1 MGTVCQAPKGQT
13 DGGAKELID
22 PYTWEKNKRI
32 ITQDVHGIPGLGN
45 FSYRKQLISDPQ
57 PDVHYHRGL
66 CEIHC
71 VVKGHWATNI
81 AAEGQIRRY
90 QLSAGE
96 GLILFPGEAHSSGP
110 AQQSPNEFYGF
121 QIRTEGEGEILGLDQ
136 THSDLLRE
144 QYRRMEHRH
153 VKVPFTCI
161 SLLRQAFDLFSTGEP
176 LQRSIGLQ
184 YLTCFLFQFTLM
196 QPVEETQG
204 ARADSRVSF
213 ALRYIEENYMKP
225 LNLEQLAQEAGY
237 SASYFESIFLKE
249 MGTTLKKYVNKYKVE
264 KAKVL
269 LESTDE
275 PIIDL
280 AFRMGWS
287 SSNYFCTVFK
297 KYTGMTPLQYR
308 RLREAK

>member
-1 MGTVCQAPKGQT
+1 
-13 DGGAKELID
+13 
-22 PYTWEKNKRI
+22 
-32 ITQDVHGIPGLGN
+32 
-45 FSYRKQLISDPQ
+45 
-57 PDVHYHRGL
+57 
-66 CEIHC
+66 
-71 VVKGHWATNI
+71 
-81 AAEGQIRRY
+81 
-90 QLSAGE
+90 
-96 GLILFPGEAHSSGP
+96 
-110 AQQSPNEFYGF
+110 
-121 QIRTEGEGEILGLDQ
+121 
-136 THSDLLRE
+136 
-144 QYRRMEHRH
+144 
-153 VKVPFTCI
+153 
-161 SLLRQAFDLFSTGEP
+161 
-176 LQRSIGLQ
+176 
-184 YLTCFLFQFTLM
+184 M